1 MARQPTSCYNDFVAE
16 VSQTWWSGQVAT
28 HRGNRSFGTKKVT
41 PQRCLS
47 NNSGK
52 IMDRIS
58 RNTLRLLLA
67 ILLLAVSAV
76 RADDTR
82 VFQEARSGQGE
93 LKYINDLPV
102 LIVSGTPEE
111 IGRQKAVLTAD
122 VAKKIAQ
129 YPSLLLERSSRKD
142 RLPEYLRMSKALSQ
156 QLPDDY
162 RAELRAFADVSG
174 IDRDLG
180 LLANTL
186 ADIYRGSFA
195 CSALIVEPER
205 SATGGPLFGRN
216 LDFYTLGLLDK
227 YSLVTVHRPKGK
239 HAFVS
244 IGFPGLFGCLS
255 GMNDA
260 GLALAVHEV
269 FFARDGSP
277 MFNEKGMPYA
287 FCFRRILEQCTTI
300 EEAERMLRDTER
312 TTILSLSLCD
322 RHNSVV
328 LEMTPKTVAARHSS
342 DSICACTNHFRT
354 DELSV
359 WPTPRLCN
367 RYPKL
372 VQARKLDKLDVSDVA
387 EKMNEVNLGRLTVQ
401 TMIFEP
407 APLKLHLAIGSCP
420 SSALPLKLLELQ
432 PLFAP

>member
-1 MARQPTSCYNDFVAE
+1 MR
-16 VSQTWWSGQVAT
+16 
-28 HRGNRSFGTKKVT
+28 H
-41 PQRCLS
+41 
-47 NNSGK
+47 
-52 IMDRIS
+52 
-58 RNTLRLLLA
+58 TLRTSFCLLPA
-67 ILLLAVSAV
+67 ILLLALSTG
-76 RADDTR
+76 RADDAR
-82 VFQEARSGQGE
+82 VFTEARSGQAE

-111 IGRQKAVLTAD
+111 IGRQKAILTGDAT
-122 VAKKIAQ
+122 KKIAE
-129 YPSLLLERSSRKD
+129 YPRLLLERSSRKD

-156 QLPDDY
+156 QLPADY
-162 RAELRAFADVSG
+162 RDELKAFARESG
-174 IDRDLG
+174 IDRDMG

-195 CSALIVEPER
+195 CSSLIVEPER

-269 FFARDGSP
+269 FLARDGAP
-277 MFNEKGMPYA
+277 IFNEKGMPYA
-287 FCFRRILEQCTTI
+287 FCFRKMLEECTTI
-300 EEAERMLRDTER
+300 EEAEQLLRATER

-322 RHNSVV
+322 RHNSMV
-328 LEMTPKTVAARHSS
+328 LEMTPKSVVARHST
-342 DSICACTNHFRT
+342 DSISACTNHFRT
-354 DELSV
+354 DELAV
-359 WPTPRLCN
+359 WMAPRLCN

-372 VQARKLDKLDVSDVA
+372 AHARKLDQLGVSDVA
-387 EKMNEVNLGRLTVQ
+387 KFMNDVNMGRLTVQ

-407 APLKLHLAIGSCP
+407 AALKLHLAIGSCP
-420 SSALPLKLLELQ
+420 SSALPLKLLELE
-432 PLFAP
+432 PLLTP

>member
-1 MARQPTSCYNDFVAE
+1 MRHTIRN
-16 VSQTWWSGQVAT
+16 
-28 HRGNRSFGTKKVT
+28 SF
-41 PQRCLS
+41 
-47 NNSGK
+47 
-52 IMDRIS
+52 
-58 RNTLRLLLA
+58 RLLLA
-67 ILLLAVSAV
+67 ILLLAISSV
-76 RADDTR
+76 RADETR

-102 LIVSGTPEE
+102 LIVAGTPEE
-111 IGRQKAVLTAD
+111 IGHQKAVLTAN
-122 VAKKIAQ
+122 VAKKMAE
-129 YPSLLLERSSRKD
+129 YPRQLLERSSRKD
-142 RLPEYLRMSKALSQ
+142 RLPEYLRMSKAISQ
-156 QLPDDY
+156 QLPADY
-162 RAELRAFADVSG
+162 REEMKAFALESG
-174 IDRDLG
+174 IDRDMG
-180 LLANTL
+180 LLGNML

-195 CSALIVEPER
+195 CSSLIVEPER

-216 LDFYTLGLLDK
+216 LDFYTLSLLDK

-269 FFARDGSP
+269 FLARDGAP
-277 MFNEKGMPYA
+277 IFNEKGMPYA
-287 FCFRRILEQCTTI
+287 FCFRKMLEECTTI
-300 EEAERMLRDTER
+300 EEAEQMLRATER

-322 RHNSVV
+322 RRNSVV
-328 LEMTPKTVAARHSS
+328 LEMTPKSVVARRSS
-342 DSICACTNHFRT
+342 DSITACTNHFRT

-359 WPTPRLCN
+359 WPSPRLCN

-372 VQARKLDKLDVSDVA
+372 AQARKLDKLDVADVA
-387 EKMNEVNLGRLTVQ
+387 KKMDEVNLGRLTVQ

-407 APLKLHLAIGSCP
+407 VPLKLHLAIGSCP